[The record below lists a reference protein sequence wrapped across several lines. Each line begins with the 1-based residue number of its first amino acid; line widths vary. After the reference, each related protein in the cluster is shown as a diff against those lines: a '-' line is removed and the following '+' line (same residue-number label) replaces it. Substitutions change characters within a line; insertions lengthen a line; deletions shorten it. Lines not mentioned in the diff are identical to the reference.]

1 MVEVSIAPTLHTQFC
16 LYAVSSI
23 PAPFVAKVYCWLFLF
38 YMGFFIAQM
47 NSENDAG
54 LFLTDASTDFGMVFI
69 LAFLFAI
76 RPIGLWI
83 NLKRK
88 VETE

>member
-1 MVEVSIAPTLHTQFC
+1 
-16 LYAVSSI
+16 
-23 PAPFVAKVYCWLFLF
+23 
-38 YMGFFIAQM
+38 MGFFIAQM